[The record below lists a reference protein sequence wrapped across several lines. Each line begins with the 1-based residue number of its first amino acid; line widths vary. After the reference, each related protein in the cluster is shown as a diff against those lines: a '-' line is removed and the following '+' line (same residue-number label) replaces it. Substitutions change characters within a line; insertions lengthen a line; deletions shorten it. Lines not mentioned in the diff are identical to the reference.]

1 MTADHFRDDQGNE
14 KTGKSLKVHLFIAMN
29 PQETAAMIGRGADLQ
44 QIARGE
50 MKQLAAGV
58 QDVLSEQDELES
70 EEIQGEYFHDEA
82 ESATAAVIGELE
94 ADGRYY
100 EEADD
105 GDEETEGVEV
115 EILEQEGLD
124 LGDETA
130 KSALEL

>member
-1 MTADHFRDDQGNE
+1 
-14 KTGKSLKVHLFIAMN
+14 
-29 PQETAAMIGRGADLQ
+29 
-44 QIARGE
+44 
-50 MKQLAAGV
+50 
-58 QDVLSEQDELES
+58 
-70 EEIQGEYFHDEA
+70 
-82 ESATAAVIGELE
+82 VIGELE